1 MKSVLG
7 GGAALA
13 ATVLAGY
20 ALFYTQPLFAEP
32 ISLQQ
37 ESTQQQKK
45 QATKTEETNA
55 QFEHVAAKNDKVETK
70 NTEVTTAAGEH
81 YLATAYAFRG
91 KTATGQRVAKGII
104 AADPRVLPMGTR
116 VRLDAGSWS
125 GEYTVADT
133 GGAIRGRKIDVWVPT
148 TREAFSFGR
157 RKVKLT
163 VLTYGGRK
171 RRTQN
176 SGVRTQ
182 NSGLRTQ
189 DSGVRTQN

>member
-20 ALFYTQPLFAEP
+20 ALFYTQTLFAEP

-37 ESTQQQKK
+37 KSTQEQKK
-45 QATKTEETNA
+45 QITKTEEPSV
-55 QFEHVAAKNDKVETK
+55 QHEHAVASNSTVEESRTELTKVAA
-70 NTEVTTAAGEH
+70 AAEQ
-81 YLATAYAFRG
+81 YTATAYAFRG
-91 KTATGQRVAKGII
+91 RTATGQRVAKGII

-157 RKVKLT
+157 RKVKVT
-163 VLTYGGRK
+163 VLSYGGRRGK
-171 RRTQN
+171 SKPRI
-176 SGVRTQ
+176 
-182 NSGLRTQ
+182 
-189 DSGVRTQN
+189 